1 MVVGSFMLQRPGFVV
16 GLVAVVLIVGLVAA
30 FRARTSATASQGTIY
45 PIGHNYGSVDSGDQQ
60 VLEQLRAHGS
70 DLTKPT
76 DIINY
81 LYIPRLA
88 DAKNLAEHL
97 SRGGY
102 AVEVRE
108 PLGRLPDGTTESRYS
123 VVLHITEVPSIA
135 NIRRMRRLLNDIAQR
150 FNGDYD
156 GWEAQVQK

>member
-1 MVVGSFMLQRPGFVV
+1 MLQRPGFAV
-16 GLVAVVLIVGLVAA
+16 GLVAVVLIVGLVMA
-30 FRARTSATASQGTIY
+30 FRARTSATASQGRIY
-45 PIGHNYGSVDSGDQQ
+45 PISNNYGSVDSGDQQ

-70 DLTKPT
+70 DLTKRT

-88 DAKNLAEHL
+88 DANNVYDHL
-97 SRGGY
+97 SRAGY

-108 PLGRLPDGTTESRYS
+108 PLGRLRDGETESRYS
-123 VVLHITEVPSIA
+123 VLIHITEVPSIA
-135 NIRRMRRLLNDIAQR
+135 NIRRMRRLMNDLAQR